1 MICASLGAK
10 LAEFV
15 TAADDL
21 NQLIEDIASRPIAG
35 TVFLRSFWRLA

>member
-15 TAADDL
+15 TATDDL
-21 NQLIEDIASRPIAG
+21 NQLIDDIASRPIA
-35 TVFLRSFWRLA
+35 